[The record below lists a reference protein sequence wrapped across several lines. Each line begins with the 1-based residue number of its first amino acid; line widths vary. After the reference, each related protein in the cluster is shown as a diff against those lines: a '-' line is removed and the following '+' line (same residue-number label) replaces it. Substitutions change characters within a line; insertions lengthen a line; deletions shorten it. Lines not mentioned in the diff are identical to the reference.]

1 VAAPTHLNSSSLP
14 SLLSKDS
21 DADKEREKEK
31 EKEHEKREAREAER
45 EKEREREKRLEE
57 LAKELEKEKEAKV
70 KANSEK
76 AALEAEIESLSQA
89 LFEEV
94 CIVPYPIPFV
104 SSHPIS
110 LPSSV
115 IYNYIHIQSNTILTF
130 PRLPF
135 IPTGKQNG
143 CPRTH
148 KTRRD
153 GG

>member
-1 VAAPTHLNSSSLP
+1 MGGSWSGSSTPVGRRSRSPARSAAASEGGGVGVAAPTHLNSSSLP

-21 DADKEREKEK
+21 EADKEREKEK
-31 EKEHEKREAREAER
+31 EKEHEKAREVEK

-94 CIVPYPIPFV
+94 CIVPYPISFV

-115 IYNYIHIQSNTILTF
+115 IYNYNCS
-130 PRLPF
+130 
-135 IPTGKQNG
+135 
-143 CPRTH
+143 
-148 KTRRD
+148 
-153 GG
+153 